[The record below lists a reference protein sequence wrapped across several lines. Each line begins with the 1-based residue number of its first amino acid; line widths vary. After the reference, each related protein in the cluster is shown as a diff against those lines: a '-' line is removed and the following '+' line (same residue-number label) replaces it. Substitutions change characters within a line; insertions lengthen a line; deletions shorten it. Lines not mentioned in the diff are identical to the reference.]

1 MTSEKGSTL
10 IGTIALVAIAVL
22 VGILIGAKKDE
33 IIAEIDSMSFDTP
46 IIKIHK
52 EKPAVTQIE
61 EKTQETQNTETEE
74 KEA

>member
-10 IGTIALVAIAVL
+10 IGTIALIAIAVL

-33 IIAEIDSMSFDTP
+33 IIAEIDSMSFNTP

-52 EKPAVTQIE
+52 EKPTIMKAK
-61 EKTQETQNTETEE
+61 EKTPSAQITE
-74 KEA
+74 KKA